1 MPKSYSDKEREYIIK
16 RLKEEA
22 NLCMEQY
29 GIRKTTVDEL
39 VRRVKIPKGTFYL
52 FFKSKELLF
61 FEVFRDIHDS
71 IQKQIVYEVER
82 IDESIT
88 CEQLTDI
95 FMKFYKMVDSTSIL
109 NIMVNGELEILM
121 RKLPESVIEEHFK
134 HDKFEIGEIISYIP
148 NAKNKD
154 IEGFSGAFRAAFLT
168 MLYKRE
174 VGSDCFED
182 ALRLMIRGLV
192 MQLIE

>member
-22 NLCMEQY
+22 SLCMEQY

-52 FFKSKELLF
+52 FFQSKEVLF
-61 FEVFRDIHDS
+61 FEVLRDIHDS
-71 IQKQIVYEVER
+71 IQKQILYEIGR
-82 IDESIT
+82 IDENIT
-88 CEQLTDI
+88 CEQLTEI
-95 FMKFYKMVDSTSIL
+95 FMKFYKLVDSTSIL
-109 NIMVNGELEILM
+109 NIMVSGELEILM
-121 RKLPESVIEEHFK
+121 RKLPDSIMEEHFK
-134 HDKFEIGEIISYIP
+134 HDDFEIGEIISYIP

-154 IEGFSGAFRAAFLT
+154 IESFSGAFRAVFLT

-182 ALRLMIRGLV
+182 ALRLMIHGLV
-192 MQLIE
+192 IQLIK

>member
-22 NLCMEQY
+22 RLCMEQY

-39 VRRVKIPKGTFYL
+39 VKRVKIPKGTFYL
-52 FFKSKELLF
+52 FFQSKELLF
-61 FEVFRDIHDS
+61 FEVLRDIHDS
-71 IQKQIVYEVER
+71 IQKEILYEINRV
-82 IDESIT
+82 DESIT

-95 FMKFYKMVDSTSIL
+95 FMKFYRMVDSTSIL
-109 NIMVNGELEILM
+109 NLMINGEFEILV
-121 RKLPESVIEEHFK
+121 RKLPDSIIEEHFR
-134 HDKFEIGEIISYIP
+134 HDDFEIGEIISCIP

-154 IEGFSGAFRAAFLT
+154 IESFNGAFRAVFLT

-174 VGSDCFED
+174 VGSNCFED
-182 ALRLMIRGLV
+182 ALRLMINGLV
-192 MQLIE
+192 IQLME

>member
-22 NLCMEQY
+22 RLCMEQY

-52 FFKSKELLF
+52 FFQSKELLF
-61 FEVFRDIHDS
+61 FEVLRDIHDS
-71 IQKQIVYEVER
+71 IQKQIVYEIER
-82 IDESIT
+82 IDENIT

-95 FMKFYKMVDSTSIL
+95 FMKFYRLVDRTTIL

-121 RKLPESVIEEHFK
+121 RKLPDSIIEEHFK
-134 HDKFEIGEIISYIP
+134 HDDFELGEIISYIP
-148 NAKNKD
+148 NLKNKD
-154 IEGFSGAFRAAFLT
+154 IESFSGAFRAVFLT

-174 VGSDCFED
+174 IGSDCFED
-182 ALRLMIRGLV
+182 ALRLMIHGLV
-192 MQLIE
+192 IQLME

>member
-22 NLCMEQY
+22 SLCMEQY

-52 FFKSKELLF
+52 FFQSKEVLF
-61 FEVFRDIHDS
+61 FEVLRDIHDS
-71 IQKQIVYEVER
+71 VQKQILYEIGR
-82 IDESIT
+82 IDENIT
-88 CEQLTDI
+88 CEQLTEI
-95 FMKFYKMVDSTSIL
+95 FMKFYKLVDSTSIL
-109 NIMVNGELEILM
+109 NIMVSGELEILM
-121 RKLPESVIEEHFK
+121 RKLPDSIMEEHFK
-134 HDKFEIGEIISYIP
+134 HDDFEIGEIISYIP

-154 IEGFSGAFRAAFLT
+154 IESFSGAFRAVFLT

-182 ALRLMIRGLV
+182 ALRLMINGLV
-192 MQLIE
+192 IQLIK

>member
-22 NLCMEQY
+22 SLCMEQY

-52 FFKSKELLF
+52 FFQSKEVLF
-61 FEVFRDIHDS
+61 FEVLRDIHDS
-71 IQKQIVYEVER
+71 IQKQILYEIGR
-82 IDESIT
+82 IDENIT
-88 CEQLTDI
+88 CEQLTEI
-95 FMKFYKMVDSTSIL
+95 FMKFYKLVDSTSIL
-109 NIMVNGELEILM
+109 NIMVSGELEILM
-121 RKLPESVIEEHFK
+121 RKLPDSIMEEHFK
-134 HDKFEIGEIISYIP
+134 HDDFEIGEIISYIP

-154 IEGFSGAFRAAFLT
+154 IKSFSGAFRAVFLT

-182 ALRLMIRGLV
+182 ALRLMIHGLV
-192 MQLIE
+192 IQLIK

>member
-22 NLCMEQY
+22 SLCMEQY

-52 FFKSKELLF
+52 FFQSKEVLF
-61 FEVFRDIHDS
+61 FEVLRDIHDS
-71 IQKQIVYEVER
+71 IQKQILYEIGR
-82 IDESIT
+82 IDENIT
-88 CEQLTDI
+88 CEQLTEI
-95 FMKFYKMVDSTSIL
+95 FMKFYKLVDSTSIL
-109 NIMVNGELEILM
+109 NIMVSGELEILM
-121 RKLPESVIEEHFK
+121 RKLPDSIIEEHFK
-134 HDKFEIGEIISYIP
+134 HDDFEIGQIISYIP

-154 IEGFSGAFRAAFLT
+154 IESFSSAFRAVFLT

-182 ALRLMIRGLV
+182 ALRLMIHGLV
-192 MQLIE
+192 IQLIK

>member
-22 NLCMEQY
+22 SLCMEQY

-52 FFKSKELLF
+52 FFQSKEVLF
-61 FEVFRDIHDS
+61 FEVLRDIHDS
-71 IQKQIVYEVER
+71 IQKQILYEIGR
-82 IDESIT
+82 IDENIT
-88 CEQLTDI
+88 CEQLTEI
-95 FMKFYKMVDSTSIL
+95 FMKFYKLVDSTSIL
-109 NIMVNGELEILM
+109 NIMVSGELEILM
-121 RKLPESVIEEHFK
+121 RKLPDSIMEEHFK
-134 HDKFEIGEIISYIP
+134 HDDFEIGEIISYIP

-154 IEGFSGAFRAAFLT
+154 IESFSGAFRAVFLT

-182 ALRLMIRGLV
+182 ALRLMINGLV
-192 MQLIE
+192 IQLIK

>member
-22 NLCMEQY
+22 RLCMEQY

-52 FFKSKELLF
+52 FFQSKELLF
-61 FEVFRDIHDS
+61 FEVLRDIHDS
-71 IQKQIVYEVER
+71 IQKQIVYEIER
-82 IDESIT
+82 IDENIT

-95 FMKFYKMVDSTSIL
+95 FMKFYRLVDRTTIL

-121 RKLPESVIEEHFK
+121 RKLPDSIIEEHFK
-134 HDKFEIGEIISYIP
+134 HDDFELGEIISYIP
-148 NAKNKD
+148 NSKNKD
-154 IEGFSGAFRAAFLT
+154 IESFSGAFRAVFLT

-174 VGSDCFED
+174 IGSDCFED
-182 ALRLMIRGLV
+182 ALRLMIHGLV
-192 MQLIE
+192 IQLME

>member
-22 NLCMEQY
+22 SLCMEQY

-52 FFKSKELLF
+52 FFQSKEVLF
-61 FEVFRDIHDS
+61 FEVLRDIHDS
-71 IQKQIVYEVER
+71 IQKQILYEIGR
-82 IDESIT
+82 IDENIT
-88 CEQLTDI
+88 CEQLTEI
-95 FMKFYKMVDSTSIL
+95 FMKFYKLVDSTSIL
-109 NIMVNGELEILM
+109 NIMVSGELEILM
-121 RKLPESVIEEHFK
+121 RKLPDSIIEEHFK
-134 HDKFEIGEIISYIP
+134 HDDFEIGQIISYIP

-154 IEGFSGAFRAAFLT
+154 IESFSGAFRAVFLT

-182 ALRLMIRGLV
+182 ALRLMIHGLV
-192 MQLIE
+192 IQLIK